1 MISKISCRLTDLL
14 MKNTE
19 NTEALQ
25 YREVYQ
31 YVLFLI
37 LNYLIFFGYSF
48 IIGALLGVPFQSIVF
63 FISIAFLRRY
73 AGGYHA
79 NTENRCLIISSVY
92 FLTGITLIKIMN
104 LYANR
109 INFNIILSISFIC
122 SLIILFLCPCD
133 SPSKPVSKE
142 SVKSIRTKC
151 IALILM
157 MLSTMLFLLR
167 LNKPQFISLFFSAFV
182 IETVLIIA
190 GKIKTKTT
198 CHIEQ

>member
-1 MISKISCRLTDLL
+1 
-14 MKNTE
+14 MKNSE
-19 NTEALQ
+19 NAEDLQ

-37 LNYLIFFGYSF
+37 LNYLLFFGYSL
-48 IIGALLGVPFQSIVF
+48 ILGTLLGVPFQSLVF
-63 FISIAFLRRY
+63 FVCIAILRRY

-79 NTENRCLIISSVY
+79 NTEKRCLIISSVY
-92 FLTGITLIKIMN
+92 FLTGIILIKIMN
-104 LYANR
+104 LYADS
-109 INFNIILSISFIC
+109 INFNIILSISVIC

-133 SPSKPVSKE
+133 SPSKPVAKE
-142 SVKSIRTKC
+142 KRKGIRIKC
-151 IALILM
+151 ITIIVMIFTA
-157 MLSTMLFLLR
+157 MLSLLR
-167 LNKPQFISLFFSAFV
+167 FNKPQFMSLFFSAFI